1 MTKFTFWYET
11 DNKDSIDPDVS
22 LSFAMDEGSGITMDA
37 LARMFYRFAQAL
49 SYPESLINK
58 YILETYNED

>member
-11 DNKDSIDPDVS
+11 DNKDSIEPDVS
-22 LSFAMDEGSGITMDA
+22 LSFEMNEDGVDMAA

-49 SYPESLINK
+49 SYPDSLISK
-58 YILETYNED
+58 YVKEEYN

>member
-22 LSFAMDEGSGITMDA
+22 LSFEMEGDTVTMAA

-49 SYPESLINK
+49 SYPDSLISRYVK
-58 YILETYNED
+58 EEYN